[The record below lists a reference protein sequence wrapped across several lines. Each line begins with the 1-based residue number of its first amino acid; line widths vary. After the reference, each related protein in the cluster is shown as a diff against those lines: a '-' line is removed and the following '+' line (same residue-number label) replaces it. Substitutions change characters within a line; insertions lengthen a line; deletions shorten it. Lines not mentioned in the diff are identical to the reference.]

1 MGFAS
6 LGSGSSG
13 NATIVA
19 VSRSIF
25 LVDCGFKVRT
35 MERRLSQLDISPGDI
50 DAIFITHEHSDH
62 ISGLAGFAHKYN
74 IKTFASY
81 GTQKKAF
88 VGANCSIFD
97 ADRAFEV
104 DGVKITPVR
113 TPHDAREPTQFIFE
127 DDIEKVGVLTD
138 IGKPTSHVLQEF
150 ESCTHLL
157 LEANHDERML
167 ANGSYPQQLKRRIS
181 GDFGHLSNAQALHVL
196 ERIYTS
202 DMQVRLGHISEQ
214 NNSVEVLTETFRKVA
229 RQVASLEFA
238 NQKQGFNWVGRRPM
252 ARQVSFDR
260 VV

>member
-81 GTQKKAF
+81 GTQKNAF
-88 VGANCSIFD
+88 IGANCSIV
-97 ADRAFEV
+97 A
-104 DGVKITPVR
+104 GVRIGDNVTIGAGCTVRKDIPSNSFVIQSDDCLSITKKK
-113 TPHDAREPTQFIFE
+113 AYKWNCLKEE
-127 DDIEKVGVLTD
+127 
-138 IGKPTSHVLQEF
+138 
-150 ESCTHLL
+150 LL
-157 LEANHDERML
+157 
-167 ANGSYPQQLKRRIS
+167 
-181 GDFGHLSNAQALHVL
+181 
-196 ERIYTS
+196 
-202 DMQVRLGHISEQ
+202 
-214 NNSVEVLTETFRKVA
+214 
-229 RQVASLEFA
+229 
-238 NQKQGFNWVGRRPM
+238 
-252 ARQVSFDR
+252 
-260 VV
+260 

>member
-50 DAIFITHEHSDH
+50 DAVFITHEHSDH

-88 VGANCSIFD
+88 IGANCSIFD

-113 TPHDAREPTQFIFE
+113 T
-127 DDIEKVGVLTD
+127 V
-138 IGKPTSHVLQEF
+138 SY
-150 ESCTHLL
+150 TH
-157 LEANHDERML
+157 
-167 ANGSYPQQLKRRIS
+167 
-181 GDFGHLSNAQALHVL
+181 
-196 ERIYTS
+196 
-202 DMQVRLGHISEQ
+202 
-214 NNSVEVLTETFRKVA
+214 
-229 RQVASLEFA
+229 
-238 NQKQGFNWVGRRPM
+238 
-252 ARQVSFDR
+252 
-260 VV
+260 